1 MDLKTYYET
10 YWTRD
15 TDVSENDVTT
25 PERRQRLLREL
36 RRHCE
41 PGAIV
46 LDLGCG
52 AGSFACEIQ
61 QAGYDAVG
69 MDLSEKAVAFARRR
83 HPHVRFEVLHADGT
97 IPAPDRTFAAV
108 WSSEVI
114 EHVFDVGAYLREI
127 HRVLQPN
134 GLLVLTTPHHGL
146 IKNLGIVLVKFE
158 RHFNV
163 QGNHIRYFTKP
174 ALDRC
179 LTEGGFQPL
188 AYGGV
193 GRFWP
198 VYRTWFVTAKRA
210 A

>member
-1 MDLKTYYET
+1 MKEYYEG
-10 YWTRD
+10 YWNPAV
-15 TDVSENDVTT
+15 DVSEHDVTT
-25 PERRQRLLREL
+25 PARMRRLLATMRKYC
-36 RRHCE
+36 R
-41 PGAIV
+41 PGARV

-52 AGSFACEIQ
+52 AGSFSA
-61 QAGYDAVG
+61 ALHRHGYDVIGLDIAENAVE
-69 MDLSEKAVAFARRR
+69 LARQTY
-83 HPHVRFEVLHADGT
+83 PQVCFQVLRADGT
-97 IPAPDRTFAAV
+97 IPAPDQTFAAV